1 MKVKVKETQEIIDVE
16 FAYDY
21 NSGGQIE
28 KIWQDSFS
36 GKLYRASQLE
46 QIKEEKT
53 ASLNKE
59 ELIQFL
65 KENLQIS
72 IYDSTDTY
80 DGHTQLTVSVKIGDE
95 VISSSSEWLYIR

>member
-36 GKLYRASQLE
+36 GKLYRASLLE

-53 ASLNKE
+53 VSLNKACDI
-59 ELIQFL
+59 LYAML
-65 KENLQIS
+65 C
-72 IYDSTDTY
+72 
-80 DGHTQLTVSVKIGDE
+80 TQDINDYYYVTAPAYEDVVDFVDDFRKAME
-95 VISSSSEWLYIR
+95 K

>member
-1 MKVKVKETQEIIDVE
+1 MT
-16 FAYDY
+16 
-21 NSGGQIE
+21 
-28 KIWQDSFS
+28 
-36 GKLYRASQLE
+36 
-46 QIKEEKT
+46 
-53 ASLNKE
+53 KE